1 MERIRITSARDPNKL
16 LGILRHMINILKQE
30 NDIRTRALI
39 IDSLPGIIFKFSK
52 EPEVNFILNHLSNLC
67 RFIANEF
74 YIPIIMVNLITQ
86 WTPPNDKSSGSAT
99 KGTQTLINPTL
110 GKYWLHIPNTRLL
123 VEKLNNDY
131 RKITVWKSFQIK
143 MDSVC
148 SVKLS
153 EAGVT

>member
-1 MERIRITSARDPNKL
+1 MERIRITSPRDPNEL
-16 LGILRHMINILKQE
+16 LGILRHTISILKQE

-52 EPEVNFILNHLSNLC
+52 EPEINFILNHLSNLC
-67 RFIANEF
+67 RFLANEF
-74 YIPIIMVNLITQ
+74 YIPIVMVNLITQ
-86 WTPPNDKSSGSAT
+86 WTPSNNKSSGSAT
-99 KGTQTLINPTL
+99 KGIQTLVNPTL